1 MFVAGKFAAIM
12 CIAGPLGCKLL
23 SGQDAQRTI
32 ARIAVN
38 RPIRRLFDYLVQPA
52 KPLQPGSLV
61 RVPFG
66 PSEMLGI
73 CVEPAQK
80 SESGSELK
88 AIRGLVDER
97 PVFTPEMLSLLLWA
111 ADYYH
116 HPVGEVLFAALPPGL
131 RRGSRPTP
139 KLAEPLYAIHT
150 SEDVLARM
158 VRAPRQLDAAR
169 ALSTR
174 DQVTRK
180 ELREMRIPL
189 AVERALIDKGVLT
202 PTTPLQAVWRSEP
215 AHEPNTEQASALE
228 AIREASGF
236 EVFLLMGVTGSGK
249 TEVYLQAIS
258 EVIER
263 GQQALVLVPEIGLT
277 PQSVARFE
285 RRFERVA
292 VSHSDLPD
300 RQREDAWARS
310 ESGEAQVLIGTRSAV
325 FTPFAH
331 LGLIVV
337 DEEHDASYKQM
348 SGFAYSARDF
358 AVKRA
363 QTLDIPLILG
373 SATPSLE
380 SIANARSAR
389 YRLLRLGKRTAGARL
404 PKLRL
409 ADIRGERLG
418 KHRAGIGSELLRH
431 MHTHLSRGQQ
441 VLLFLNR
448 RGFAP
453 VLQCTHCGWKAECPA
468 CEWPMTLHQTPP
480 SLRCHH
486 CGRETRPILACPEC
500 GGTELL
506 PFGAGTQRVAE
517 YVSER
522 FPDVPVVRIDR
533 DAVRGRQ
540 IAARL
545 SEIPRG
551 QAAILVGTQMLAKGH
566 HFPDITLVGVLG
578 ADWGFI
584 SPDFRAPE
592 HTAQIILQV
601 AGRAGR
607 AELPGEVLIQTLHP
621 EHPALTLLASRGYEI
636 FANRL
641 LKEREAAG
649 LPPFGKLA
657 LIRADSPKEASA
669 KAWLV
674 ELANIAAQRRSAQVL
689 GPMPAP
695 APKRAGRYRF
705 ACVLLADH
713 RKALHT
719 TLSHVEENL
728 PPRPPSGVR
737 WMIDVDPLESL

>member
-1 MFVAGKFAAIM
+1 M
-12 CIAGPLGCKLL
+12 
-23 SGQDAQRTI
+23 
-32 ARIAVN
+32 N
-38 RPIRRLFDYLVQPA
+38 RPIRGLFDYLVEKEIAP
-52 KPLQPGSLV
+52 QPGSLV

-66 PSEMLGI
+66 HSETIGI
-73 CVEPAQK
+73 CVELAREN
-80 SESGSELK
+80 ESRSELK
-88 AIRGLVDER
+88 VIRELVGDR
-97 PVFTPEMLSLLLWA
+97 PVFTSEMMSLLRWA

-116 HPVGEVLFAALPPGL
+116 HPVGEVLFGALPPGL
-131 RRGSRPTP
+131 KRGNRAKP
-139 KLAEPLYAIHT
+139 KPAEPCYAIHT
-150 SEDVLARM
+150 TEDLIARM
-158 VRAPRQLDAAR
+158 ARAPRQLQTAQ
-169 ALSTR
+169 ALASIS
-174 DQVTRK
+174 QVTRSQ
-180 ELREMRIPL
+180 LREMQVSL
-189 AVERALIDKGVLT
+189 AIERALIEKGVLT
-202 PTTPLQAVWRSEP
+202 PSAPLRDAWRAEP
-215 AHEPNTEQASALE
+215 AHEPNVEQASALE
-228 AIREASGF
+228 AIAKASGF

-249 TEVYLQAIS
+249 TEVYLQSIR
-258 EVIER
+258 EVLRR

-300 RQREDAWARS
+300 TDREDAWARS

-348 SGFAYSARDF
+348 SGFSYSARDF

-363 QTLDIPLILG
+363 QELNIPLILG

-380 SIANARSAR
+380 SIANAQSGR
-389 YRLLRLGKRTAGARL
+389 YKLLRIGKRTAGARL
-404 PKLRL
+404 PKLGL

-431 MHTHLSRGQQ
+431 MNAHLSRGQQ
-441 VLLFLNR
+441 VLLFINR

-453 VLQCTHCGWKAECPA
+453 VLQCTACGWKAECPA
-468 CEWPMTLHQTPP
+468 CDWPMTLHQTPHC
-480 SLRCHH
+480 LRCHH
-486 CGRETRPILACPEC
+486 CGRETKPVLSCPEC
-500 GGTELL
+500 EGTDLL

-522 FPDVPVVRIDR
+522 FPQVPVVRIDR

-540 IAARL
+540 IATRL
-545 SEIPRG
+545 SEIPKG
-551 QAAILVGTQMLAKGH
+551 KPAILVGTQMLAKGH

-607 AELPGEVLIQTLHP
+607 AELFGEVLIQTLHP
-621 EHPALTLLASRGYEI
+621 EHPALNLLANEGYEVL
-636 FANRL
+636 ANRL
-641 LKEREAAG
+641 LQERKTAG
-649 LPPFGKLA
+649 LPPFGRLA
-657 LIRADSPKEASA
+657 LIRADSRKESSA
-669 KAWLV
+669 QEWLV
-674 ELANIAAQRRSAQVL
+674 ELAGIASERRSSQVL

-705 ACVLLADH
+705 ACVC
-713 RKALHT
+713 
-719 TLSHVEENL
+719 
-728 PPRPPSGVR
+728 
-737 WMIDVDPLESL
+737 